1 MTRPAKITQDDRMDK
16 EELLLQMKALSHLS
30 PTLGGLFRKND
41 IQEARLTE
49 VASAEEMMELMS
61 LFADVNLL
69 QESQKAS
76 VDNRPQL
83 RRTRSLV
90 RSPLSASGGRVSPI
104 PGASL
109 ELSSRN
115 STRPA
120 AGVHYFSCEKIPS
133 DTEVPADHPML
144 TKVHSWPG
152 VQSQSICHHTVLPRV
167 DIWPNV
173 ETKSTIELL
182 SGLLD
187 SRTAPKRQC
196 PPTSKSCTNVYDNMQ
211 WEGTSS
217 SVGGSLRGFRG
228 LET

>member
-1 MTRPAKITQDDRMDK
+1 MDK

-30 PTLGGLFRKND
+30 PTLAGLFRKND

-90 RSPLSASGGRVSPI
+90 RSPSSPSGGRVSPI

-109 ELSSRN
+109 ELCSRN
-115 STRPA
+115 SIRPA
-120 AGVHYFSCEKIPS
+120 AGAHYLSLEKIPS
-133 DTEVPADHPML
+133 DTGVPADHAML
-144 TKVHSWPG
+144 PQVHSWPG
-152 VQSQSICHHTVLPRV
+152 VESQSICHHPVLPRV
-167 DIWPNV
+167 DSWPNV
-173 ETKSTIELL
+173 ESKCTNELL
-182 SGLLD
+182 SGLGD
-187 SRTAPKRQC
+187 SRTAPKRRC
-196 PPTSKSCTNVYDNMQ
+196 PPTSKSCSNVYDDMQ

-228 LET
+228 LES